1 MGLSNV
7 DITDVTVMRDDIL
20 LSCQTSQINN
30 FHSPS
35 HSQAAVRHVHDN
47 CSLDDSLQM

>member
-7 DITDVTVMRDDIL
+7 DSTDITVMRDDIL
-20 LSCQTSQINN
+20 LSCQSSQINN

-35 HSQAAVRHVHDN
+35 HSQAAVRYVRDN
-47 CSLDDSLQM
+47 CTLYDSLQM